1 LNSEAVKERLLDI
14 DNMVRVVEKLLE
26 KFRQSGESL

>member
-1 LNSEAVKERLLDI
+1 MNSEAVKERLLDI

>member
-1 LNSEAVKERLLDI
+1 MNSEAVKERLPDI